1 LVLLCVPQG
10 VFIKKVLTIYVKL
23 RKTFYQRDALAVA
36 KDLLGCALISEIGGK
51 NKRTSGIIVETEAY
65 TGEDD
70 PGSHAY
76 TGKTKRNSIMYGEPG
91 RAYVYL
97 IYGMYYLFNVV
108 TCAPQIPGAVL
119 IRALEPV
126 EGVDIMK
133 KRRNTH
139 KIDNLTTGPGKL
151 TQALGIA
158 SDHNGLDITGN
169 IVWIEEHTKP
179 ANIGSSSRVGVSDEQ
194 SLRFFIKGNIFVS

>member
-1 LVLLCVPQG
+1 MCGKILL
-10 VFIKKVLTIYVKL
+10 KVVHRIYVKL
-23 RKTFYQRDALAVA
+23 KKSFYQETAVNVA
-36 KDLLGCALISEIGGK
+36 RNVLGCKLVSEIGGK
-51 NKRTSGIIVETEAY
+51 NRRTSGIIVETEAY

-169 IVWIEEHTKP
+169 IVWIEEHTKLV
-179 ANIGSSSRVGVSDEQ
+179 NIGSSSRVGVSDEQ
-194 SLRFFIKGNIFVS
+194 SLRFFIEGNIFVSQ

>member
-1 LVLLCVPQG
+1 MCGKILL
-10 VFIKKVLTIYVKL
+10 KVMHRMYVKL
-23 RKTFYQRDALAVA
+23 KKSFYQEHAVDVA
-36 KDLLGCALISEIGGK
+36 ENLLGCNLVSIIDGK
-51 NKRTSGIIVETEAY
+51 TRRTSGIIVETEAY

-76 TGKTKRNSIMYGEPG
+76 KGKTQRNSTMYGQPG

-108 TCAPQIPGAVL
+108 TCPPGVPEAVL

-126 EGVDIMK
+126 EGIDIMK
-133 KRRNTH
+133 ERRNTC

-151 TQALGIA
+151 TQALGITI
-158 SDHNGLDITGN
+158 DQNGLDLTDD
-169 IVWIEEHTKP
+169 IVWIEKNTSVDSE
-179 ANIGSSSRVGVSDEQ
+179 NIATSSRIGVADNQ
-194 SLRFFIKGNIFVS
+194 KLRFFIKKNAFISQK

>member
-1 LVLLCVPQG
+1 MCGKILL
-10 VFIKKVLTIYVKL
+10 KVVHRIYVKL
-23 RKTFYQRDALAVA
+23 KKSFYQETAVNVA
-36 KDLLGCALISEIGGK
+36 RNVLGCKLVSEIGGK
-51 NKRTSGIIVETEAY
+51 NRRTSGIIVETEAY

-169 IVWIEEHTKP
+169 IVWIEEHTKLV
-179 ANIGSSSRVGVSDEQ
+179 NIGSSSRVGVSDEQ
-194 SLRFFIKGNIFVS
+194 SLRFFIEGNIFFSQ